1 VEENVGVTGS
11 RREATTCGFRGGMV
25 LTGRRLIEEEPG
37 VRAEAGRH
45 RGGGVSYLVFISKSS
60 THRIHDT

>member
-1 VEENVGVTGS
+1 VDSGEV
-11 RREATTCGFRGGMV
+11 MV

-37 VRAEAGRH
+37 VRAEVGRH
-45 RGGGVSYLVFISKSS
+45 RGGGVSYLIFISKSS